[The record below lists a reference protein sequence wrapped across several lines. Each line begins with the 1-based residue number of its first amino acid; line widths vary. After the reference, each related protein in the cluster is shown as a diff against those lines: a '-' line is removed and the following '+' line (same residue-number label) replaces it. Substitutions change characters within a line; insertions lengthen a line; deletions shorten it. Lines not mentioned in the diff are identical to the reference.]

1 LTNFGAFEIHRRMAQ
16 SGKPG
21 LGDVGFH
28 RFHENALRCS
38 STAAI
43 NRLVHATDE
52 KMREWFGQNASRV
65 DSHLVDAQPM
75 CASRVSSVGRDGYER
90 DQETSAVD
98 ATTLSFGIV
107 PISPCSRWLHRKAQR
122 VAIAAG
128 VIETHLAPS
137 VETKS
142 WDSVGF

>member
-52 KMREWFGQNASRV
+52 KMREWFGQN
-65 DSHLVDAQPM
+65 
-75 CASRVSSVGRDGYER
+75 ASRVSSVGRDGYER